1 VPAGL
6 RVLLVEDDAEVRSVI
21 RNFLVAM
28 SCDVITRASGEEAL
42 RALASDKGIGLL
54 LTDILLGA
62 GMRGTELAETALAQR
77 PDLPVLLVSG
87 YSTEVLEGLPA
98 RPLLRKP
105 FTQAEL
111 GKAMASALN
120 AAR

>member
-1 VPAGL
+1 MA
-6 RVLLVEDDAEVRSVI
+6 
-21 RNFLVAM
+21 
-28 SCDVITRASGEEAL
+28 CDVVTRASGEEAL
-42 RALASDKGIGLL
+42 HALASDKGIGLL

-62 GMRGTELAETALAQR
+62 GMRGTELAQAALGQR
-77 PDLPVLLVSG
+77 PDLPVLLMSG

-105 FTQAEL
+105 FTQGEL
-111 GKAMASALN
+111 AKAMASALN